1 MSYKLWKGQFP
12 LSHILA
18 LFFSE
23 SLSFCLKL
31 LYLCFFCNIDSWIA
45 AISKTKFLMYKDWT
59 FLLNVQRNAKKGKR
73 AKDMSWIV
81 NATGWSRLASPIS
94 LKQCTHPLR
103 RVRPR
108 NPWYCGCSGDKGG
121 GNKDPR
127 SRRTDSTRLR
137 LPRPSDASL
146 DPHPVQHNP
155 DPLKMFQRAQ
165 KRADCVIVGSLF
177 HTTPRAPTANL
188 TSHQNKW
195 FGTWLRIL
203 PPQWVRH
210 RSYQSISA
218 SQRREGY
225 HHQNHHHHQQGYR
238 LYYWL
243 QNIFKSTAQI

>member
-45 AISKTKFLMYKDWT
+45 AISKSKFMMHKDWT

-103 RVRPR
+103 RVCARVILDIVGVQFRRQRWWEQRSKISTYWQYSPPASPALRCITRPA
-108 NPWYCGCSGDKGG
+108 SSSTQ
-121 GNKDPR
+121 PR
-127 SRRTDSTRLR
+127 PPKNVPTRPKKSRLR
-137 LPRPSDASL
+137 HYWIFVS
-146 DPHPVQHNP
+146 HN
-155 DPLKMFQRAQ
+155 
-165 KRADCVIVGSLF
+165 S
-177 HTTPRAPTANL
+177 
-188 TSHQNKW
+188 
-195 FGTWLRIL
+195 
-203 PPQWVRH
+203 
-210 RSYQSISA
+210 QSP
-218 SQRREGY
+218 
-225 HHQNHHHHQQGYR
+225 
-238 LYYWL
+238 
-243 QNIFKSTAQI
+243 KC